1 LSVSTATGMR
11 SMDLW
16 GWCGVSIPYCVCAS
30 QAADCSRASRSLCY
44 RRLIREGC
52 KLKPPSVPPH
62 AARRRSDRTQRPPI
76 RYKAPTNP
84 ACSKVTR
91 LATPRPIK
99 RCPIPGSV
107 PYSPT
112 DRLTSGAARRVEWRS
127 DKAPTPA
134 RAAPNPRLQPMGHS
148 CGRRHA
154 SLCHVR
160 R

>member
-1 LSVSTATGMR
+1 MDSDRDEVYGLVGSVWGKCTA
-11 SMDLW
+11 
-16 GWCGVSIPYCVCAS
+16 CVRVKQLTVVEPAEAS
-30 QAADCSRASRSLCY
+30 VILV
-44 RRLIREGC
+44 LIREGC

-62 AARRRSDRTQRPPI
+62 SARRRSDRTQRPPI

-91 LATPRPIK
+91 LATPRPIN
-99 RCPIPGSV
+99 RPLSV
-107 PYSPT
+107 SNTRFSAVFT
-112 DRLTSGAARRVEWRS
+112 DRPSHFWGSQTRRMAVGHGVQH
-127 DKAPTPA
+127 A
-134 RAAPNPRLQPMGHS
+134 RAAPNPRLQPMGHN